1 VAAFIKQACQT
12 SFKTI
17 QFTISMDHHRG
28 RNNRH
33 NEENLENL
41 IFGTRAVIEAINA
54 GKEIDK
60 IIIQKG
66 LSNQLYSELRKAIK
80 DLDIPI
86 QIVPPEKINR
96 ITSKNHQG
104 VLAFVSQITYYDVED
119 VLTDVFEKG
128 KTPLVLILDR
138 VTDVRNFGAIAR
150 SADCA
155 GVDFIIIPS
164 RGAAQINADAVK
176 TSAGALNRMKVCR
189 VDNLKNT
196 IDYLKESGLQIIA
209 CHEKTESYHFNA
221 DLTKPTAIIMGSE
234 ENGISSE
241 YLKRSDMQV
250 KIPMVGNIA
259 SLNVSVATG
268 IILFE
273 AVKQRL

>member
-1 VAAFIKQACQT
+1 
-12 SFKTI
+12 
-17 QFTISMDHHRG
+17 MEHNRG
-28 RNNRH
+28 RGNRDH
-33 NEENLENL
+33 ELNTDNM
-41 IFGTRAVIEAINA
+41 IFGTRAVIEAVNA

-66 LSNQLYSELRKAIK
+66 LSNQLYNELRKAIK

-86 QIVPPEKINR
+86 QIVPPEKIAR
-96 ITSKNHQG
+96 LTSKNHQG
-104 VLAFVSQITYYDVED
+104 VLAFISQITYYEVED
-119 VLTDVFEKG
+119 LLADVFEKG
-128 KTPLVLILDR
+128 KVPLVLILDR

-155 GVDFIIIPS
+155 GVDFIVIPS

-196 IDYLKESGLQIIA
+196 IEYLKDSGLQIIA
-209 CHEKTESYHFNA
+209 CHEKTSNYHFNA
-221 DLTKPTAIIMGSE
+221 ELTKPSAIIMGSE
-234 ENGISSE
+234 ENGISNE

>member
-1 VAAFIKQACQT
+1 
-12 SFKTI
+12 
-17 QFTISMDHHRG
+17 MDHHRG
-28 RNNRH
+28 RDNRNNDF
-33 NEENLENL
+33 NTDNL

-66 LSNQLYSELRKAIK
+66 LSNQLYNELRKAIQ

-96 ITSKNHQG
+96 ISTKNHQG
-104 VLAFVSQITYYDVED
+104 VLAFVSQITYYEVEEL
-119 VLTDVFEKG
+119 LTETFEKG

-155 GVDFIIIPS
+155 GVDFIVIPS

-209 CHEKTESYHFNA
+209 CHEKTTSYHFNA
-221 DLTKPTAIIMGSE
+221 DLTKPSAIIMGSE
-234 ENGISSE
+234 ENGISNE

-259 SLNVSVATG
+259 SLNVSVAAG
-268 IILFE
+268 VILFE

>member
-1 VAAFIKQACQT
+1 MNDNT
-12 SFKTI
+12 
-17 QFTISMDHHRG
+17 D
-28 RNNRH
+28 
-33 NEENLENL
+33 NL
-41 IFGTRAVIEAINA
+41 IFGTRAVIEAVNA

-104 VLAFVSQITYYDVED
+104 VLAFIAQVTYYEVED
-119 VLTDVFEKG
+119 LLATVFEKG

-150 SADCA
+150 SADCS

-189 VDNLKNT
+189 VDNLKST
-196 IDYLKESGLQIIA
+196 IDYLKEYGLQIVS
-209 CHEKTESYHFNA
+209 CHEKTESYYFNA

-234 ENGISSE
+234 ENGISNE

-259 SLNVSVATG
+259 SLNVSVAAG

-273 AVKQRL
+273 AVRQRL

>member
-1 VAAFIKQACQT
+1 MEHNK
-12 SFKTI
+12 
-17 QFTISMDHHRG
+17 G
-28 RNNRH
+28 RDNKNSEL
-33 NEENLENL
+33 NTDNL
-41 IFGTRAVIEAINA
+41 IFGTRAVIEAISA

-66 LSNQLYSELRKAIK
+66 LSNQLYSELRKAIH

-96 ITSKNHQG
+96 ISTKNHQG
-104 VLAFVSQITYYDVED
+104 VLAFVSQITYYEVED
-119 VLTDVFEKG
+119 LLTATFEKG

-155 GVDFIIIPS
+155 GVNFIIIPS

-196 IDYLKESGLQIIA
+196 IEYLKESGLQIIA

-221 DLTKPTAIIMGSE
+221 DLTKPSAIIMGSE
-234 ENGISSE
+234 ENGISNE

-259 SLNVSVATG
+259 SLNVSVAAG
-268 IILFE
+268 VILFE

>member
-1 VAAFIKQACQT
+1 MEQN
-12 SFKTI
+12 S
-17 QFTISMDHHRG
+17 D
-28 RNNRH
+28 
-33 NEENLENL
+33 NL
-41 IFGTRAVIEAINA
+41 IFGTRAVIEAVNA

-86 QIVPPEKINR
+86 QIVPHEKINR
-96 ITSKNHQG
+96 ITTKNHQG
-104 VLAFVSQITYYDVED
+104 VLAFIAQVTYYEVED
-119 VLTDVFEKG
+119 VLTRVIEKG

-155 GVDFIIIPS
+155 GVHFIIIPS

-189 VDNLKNT
+189 VDNLKNS
-196 IDYLKESGLQIIA
+196 IDYLKECGLQIIA
-209 CHEKTESYHFNA
+209 CHEKTNSYHFNA

-234 ENGISSE
+234 ENGISNE
-241 YLKRSDMQV
+241 YLKRSDLQV

-259 SLNVSVATG
+259 SLNVSVAAG

-273 AVKQRL
+273 AVKQRM